1 MCGEIYCKNYKHKCK
16 EDVNDREIENLWNE
30 LEDVPVD
37 ENECLDVD
45 WQGWNKG
52 THRKEIWYWFDE
64 HHSKGVG
71 WLMNE
76 YKRR

>member
-1 MCGEIYCKNYKHKCK
+1 MCGEIYCKDCRHKCK
-16 EDVNDREIENLWNE
+16 EDVNDREVENLWDE

-45 WQGWNKG
+45 WQGWSKG
-52 THRKEIWYWFDE
+52 THREEILYWFDE
-64 HHSKGVG
+64 QHSKGVG

-76 YKRR
+76 YER

>member
-1 MCGEIYCKNYKHKCK
+1 MCTDIYCKDCRHKCK
-16 EDVNDREIENLWNE
+16 EDVNDREVEKLWE
-30 LEDVPVD
+30 EFEDVPFN
-37 ENECLDVD
+37 ENECLDCD

-52 THRKEIWYWFDE
+52 TYREEIWHWFDK

-76 YKRR
+76 YE